1 MPELKCTVSTC
12 AYNQTNLC
20 QLDSIEVGGSS
31 AMEPEDTCC
40 DSFEERTGER
50 VTNAVK
56 EASDRCSINCHAVD
70 CDYNEQRRCHAGKI
84 SIEGNVACQ
93 NEETACATFIC

>member
-12 AYNQTNLC
+12 TYNASNLC

-31 AMEPEDTCC
+31 ALEPEDTCC
-40 DSFEERTGER
+40 DSFEERKDER
-50 VTNAVK
+50 QTNAVK
-56 EASDRCSINCHAVD
+56 EASDRSSIKCHAID

-84 SIEGNVACQ
+84 SIEGNGACR